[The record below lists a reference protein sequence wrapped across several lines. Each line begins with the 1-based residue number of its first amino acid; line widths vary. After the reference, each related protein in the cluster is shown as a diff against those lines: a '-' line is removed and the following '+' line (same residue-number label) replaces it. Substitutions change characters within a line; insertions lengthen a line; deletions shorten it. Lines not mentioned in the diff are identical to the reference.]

1 MAIPNWK
8 LHHVVE
14 TGGAVI
20 VGEETCTGTRYFENL
35 TDESADDPMSAIA
48 ERYMKTNCACFT
60 PNDARVD
67 DILRLVKETGAKGVI
82 YYSLQFCHTYNIEGV
97 KVEKALEAAGIPV
110 LKVEDDYGME
120 DMGQLQTRVEAFLE
134 QIA

>member
-1 MAIPNWK
+1 
-8 LHHVVE
+8 
-14 TGGAVI
+14 
-20 VGEETCTGTRYFENL
+20 
-35 TDESADDPMSAIA
+35 
-48 ERYMKTNCACFT
+48 MKTNCACFT